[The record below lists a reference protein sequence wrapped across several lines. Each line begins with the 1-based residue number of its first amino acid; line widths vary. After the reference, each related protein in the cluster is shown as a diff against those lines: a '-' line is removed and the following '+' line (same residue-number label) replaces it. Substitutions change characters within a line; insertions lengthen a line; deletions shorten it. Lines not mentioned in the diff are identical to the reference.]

1 MRKIGGNVY
10 RVWVDLTN
18 PKVTPTIAIYAA
30 HNKLVRPD
38 LITLKGNVEFI
49 FASWKNNSKTFDY
62 LDPITAMIDQHDLGR
77 IIYALANQEKQIV
90 ESNISEKNQVTLR

>member
-62 LDPITAMIDQHDLGR
+62 LDPITAMIDQHDLG
-77 IIYALANQEKQIV
+77 
-90 ESNISEKNQVTLR
+90 